1 MQQKPSSRRQQLLRQ
16 LSSVSGYKGID
27 SLSDLTIREQIEWI
41 LQRTNPRLRLAIATL
56 VHAGERSSCSK
67 PDPTRN
73 PPTPNTRRNARRSPT
88 NSELIGGVVPSSPAP
103 RHASAR
109 LEGRSDRAVPGV
121 WNCVA

>member
-56 VHAGERSSCSK
+56 VHAGERSSCSA

-73 PPTPNTRRNARRSPT
+73 PPTGKKGHVPVLGPTAATRYTA
-88 NSELIGGVVPSSPAP
+88 EP
-103 RHASAR
+103 RPFR
-109 LEGRSDRAVPGV
+109 PGV
-121 WNCVA
+121 